1 MTGLNDYKQASDSK
15 SLTHIGDKP
24 FTIVDVEDSE
34 YTGGDAP
41 VPGVK
46 ITTKESFD
54 VEGESYNKF
63 HTSRVAIV
71 SKLSSGDL
79 RNDIKAGTFD
89 TPVKCVKVK
98 GKNGKDYFDLVDA

>member
-1 MTGLNDYKQASDSK
+1 MTGLNDYAKASDSK
-15 SLTHIGDKP
+15 SLTNIGDKP

-54 VEGESYNKF
+54 VDGEPYSKF
-63 HTSRVAIV
+63 HTTRVAV
-71 SKLSSGDL
+71 VTKLSSGDL
-79 RNDIKAGTFD
+79 RKAIQDGTFD
-89 TPVKCVKVK
+89 TPVKCSKVK